1 MHCFM
6 FPGQPLLR
14 AAAPVADKEYQAIRK
29 LALDHT
35 GLDIADLSWSREQFS
50 ENVAL
55 QVYGAA
61 ISLYR
66 RRLLFQEGNRPD
78 MIAEHSMGIYAAL
91 AASGS
96 ISEGE
101 ALELTFRIGAC
112 IARMADTGDYAL
124 GCMVGLPLEPLRAIA
139 ENNRVYLANHN
150 TSRHFLLSGEKSGIE
165 SAVAE
170 ALQSGVFSAKVF
182 PCDAPLHTP
191 LMEAAVES
199 LREIVADYRFAQ
211 PVVPLMNHIDQA
223 FLTAAEVADFLLR
236 ELLLPVYW
244 EKSYQ
249 ALRAAGVAKFIEA
262 GVGDSL
268 KKYNRW
274 IESEIARCQ

>member
-1 MHCFM
+1 MLCFM

-14 AAAPVADKEYQAIRK
+14 AAAPAADTEYQAIRN

-35 GLDIADLSWSREQFS
+35 GLDIDDLSWRREPSS

-55 QVYGAA
+55 QIYGAA

-96 ISEGE
+96 ISEGA
-101 ALELTFRIGAC
+101 ALELTLRIGAG

-139 ENNRVYLANHN
+139 ENNGVFLANHN
-150 TSRHFLLSGEKSGIE
+150 TSRHFLLSGEKAGIE

-170 ALQSGVFSAKVF
+170 ALRSGVFSARVF

-191 LMEAAVES
+191 LMEEAVES
-199 LREIVADYRFAQ
+199 LREIVADYRYAQ
-211 PVVPLMNHIDQA
+211 PVVPLMNHSDQT

-249 ALRAAGVAKFIEA
+249 ALRAAGVTKFIEA
-262 GVGDSL
+262 GAGDSL

-274 IESEIARCQ
+274 IESEAARYR

>member
-1 MHCFM
+1 MNCFM

-14 AAAPVADKEYQAIRK
+14 AAEPADDKDYQAIRE
-29 LALDHT
+29 LALAQT
-35 GLDIADLSWSREQFS
+35 GLDIHDFSWHREPSS
-50 ENVAL
+50 ESVAL
-55 QVYGAA
+55 QIYGTAV
-61 ISLYR
+61 SLYR
-66 RRLLFQEGNRPD
+66 TRLLLREGQRPE

-96 ISEGE
+96 LSEGD

-112 IARMADTGDYAL
+112 IARMAETGDYAL
-124 GCMVGLPLEPLRAIA
+124 GCMVGLPLEPLLAIA
-139 ENNRVYLANHN
+139 ENNGVYLANYN
-150 TSRHFLLSGEKSGIE
+150 TSRHFLLSGERHGIQ

-170 ALQSGVFSAKVF
+170 ALQGGAFSAKVF

-191 LMEAAVES
+191 LMEASAGN
-199 LREIVADYRFAQ
+199 LREIVAEYRYAELS
-211 PVVPLMNHIDQA
+211 VPLLNHIDQD
-223 FLTAAEVADFLLR
+223 FLIASEVEDFLLR

-244 EKSYQ
+244 DKSYQ
-249 ALRAAGVAKFIEA
+249 ELRAAGISKFIEV

-274 IESEIARCQ
+274 IESEAAR

>member
-1 MHCFM
+1 MQCFM
-6 FPGQPLLR
+6 FPGQPLIR
-14 AAAPVADKEYQAIRK
+14 AAEPADDKEYQAIRT
-29 LALDHT
+29 LTLSHT
-35 GLDIADLSWSREQFS
+35 GLDIHDLSWSREPS
-50 ENVAL
+50 TESVAL

-66 RRLLFQEGNRPD
+66 NRLLLQEGRRPD

-96 ISEGE
+96 ISEGA

-112 IARMADTGDYAL
+112 IALMSERGDYAL
-124 GCMVGLPLEPLRAIA
+124 GCLVGLTHEPLLAIA
-139 ENNRVYLANHN
+139 ENNGVFLANHN
-150 TSRHFLLSGEKSGIE
+150 TSRHFLLSGERHGIE
-165 SAVAE
+165 SAAAE
-170 ALQSGVFSAKVF
+170 ALQNGVFSAKVF

-191 LMEAAVES
+191 LMEASAES
-199 LREIVADYRFAQ
+199 LREIIADYTYTQ
-211 PVVPLMNHIDQA
+211 PAVRLMNHIDQD
-223 FLTAAEVADFLLR
+223 FLTAAEIEDFLLR

-244 EKSYQ
+244 DRSYQ
-249 ALRAAGVAKFIEA
+249 ALRTAGVTKFIEV

-274 IESEIARCQ
+274 IESEAAR